1 MKRIAIIGAGGC
13 ARELAWLLED
23 ISTETNEEASRY
35 TTVGFLV
42 SDASRIGPYDSPV
55 LGDFTWLESNHVDA
69 LAIGIGTPAV
79 RIALAEHLKRRFPHI
94 AWPALVHPSVMW
106 QQRTMQ
112 VGEGVI
118 ICGGSS
124 ATVNVRF
131 EPFCM
136 INMSCTIG
144 HEAVIG
150 RGCVINPTANI
161 SGGVELGSGV
171 LVGTGAQILQYLKI
185 GDGAQVGAGAVVT
198 KHVRAGTTVVG
209 VPAKE
214 LTKRSPVD
222 PLITKVGLGRVTSP
236 SIRQPASTGGS

>member
-23 ISTETNEEASRY
+23 ISAATNEEASRY

-42 SDASRIGPYDSPV
+42 SDANRIGPYDSPI

-69 LAIGIGTPAV
+69 LAMGIGTPAV
-79 RIALAEHLKRRFPHI
+79 RIALAEQLKRSFPHI

-106 QQRTMQ
+106 QRQTIQ

-131 EPFCM
+131 DPFCM
-136 INMSCTIG
+136 VNMSCTIG

-150 RGCVINPTANI
+150 RGCVLNPTANI

-171 LVGTGAQILQYLKI
+171 LVGTGAQILQYLNI

-198 KHVRAGTTVVG
+198 KHVRPGTTVVG

-214 LTKRSPVD
+214 LKKGSTVD
-222 PLITKVGLGRVTSP
+222 PLVTTVTLGRVTSP
-236 SIRQPASTGGS
+236 SVRQPSSTSGN